1 MAFELSAPSN
11 MVYDFLNQPSMQ
23 FAPTATPFQPSS
35 WGQGLT
41 PGGNIQSTGTGSWGG
56 WNNNAAAYSA
66 SGGPRTSARQ
76 VFGGG
81 GMTSSGFGAGVAA
94 ASQARGT
101 PVEFYLG
108 AAPTVQ
114 GVDLSGVMGNFRNVF
129 NQLNSGVSPDFFVD
143 QNKLVN
149 DAKSAA
155 SKLNLSPA
163 QIKSMIAGINPSI
176 NEVTSQAAAAAA
188 TLNDP
193 KKIGEQAAK
202 MASILNQ
209 KYIDQ
214 FDSAMPGY
222 KQNMQKA
229 NDITSNY
236 LAGKIPQDVVDQI
249 FRSSAAKGFAT
260 GLYGGGIGR
269 NIVARDLGLTS
280 LQLQSAGAGLLD
292 QTAKLAATVGREM
305 MPFTGAEFVNQLIT
319 NPSTIFSTIA
329 QYNHVDPTSIF
340 NAVYV
345 KSSDVYNN
353 MANMAQQSTMA
364 RANFEA
370 SKLVAP
376 SQVFAALTDQAQYN
390 SQIAN
395 ANALNAW
402 QSQALPGQFDIQKG
416 QFVSFKSGE
425 YVAQRPSIPGT
436 GSSSVSL
443 PTPTKQEYAK
453 NPLYWDNIT
462 NQRMTQQAAANA
474 MSQNWTGSAYRPQV
488 LV

>member
-1 MAFELSAPSN
+1 
-11 MVYDFLNQPSMQ
+11 
-23 FAPTATPFQPSS
+23 
-35 WGQGLT
+35 
-41 PGGNIQSTGTGSWGG
+41 
-56 WNNNAAAYSA
+56 
-66 SGGPRTSARQ
+66 
-76 VFGGG
+76 
-81 GMTSSGFGAGVAA
+81 
-94 ASQARGT
+94 
-101 PVEFYLG
+101 
-108 AAPTVQ
+108 
-114 GVDLSGVMGNFRNVF
+114 
-129 NQLNSGVSPDFFVD
+129 
-143 QNKLVN
+143 
-149 DAKSAA
+149 
-155 SKLNLSPA
+155 
-163 QIKSMIAGINPSI
+163 
-176 NEVTSQAAAAAA
+176 VTSQAASAAAQ
-188 TLNDP
+188 LNDP
-193 KKIGEQAAK
+193 TKIGQQAGK

-305 MPFTGAEFVNQLIT
+305 MPVSGAEFASQLIT
-319 NPSTIFSTIA
+319 NPATIFSSIA
-329 QYNHVDPTSIF
+329 QYNHVDPTAIF

-345 KSSDVYNN
+345 KPSDIYNN

-376 SQVFAALTDQAQYN
+376 SQVFSALTDQAQYN

-395 ANALNAW
+395 SNALNAW
-402 QSQALPGQFDIQKG
+402 QSQALPGQFDITTGKYVG
-416 QFVSFKSGE
+416 FKPGE
-425 YVAQRPSIPGT
+425 RLDNRPTPPGYQQQIGGGTLGGGAAAQLAALQRPT
-436 GSSSVSL
+436 MSSSF
-443 PTPTKQEYAK
+443 
-453 NPLYWDNIT
+453 NPKGNP
-462 NQRMTQQAAANA
+462 AANA
-474 MSQNWTGSAYRPQV
+474 RYFDQLAADTAAYNQRKADLESQIAQQSQQQSFAVQNWAGSAYRPQV
-488 LV
+488 MA